1 MNLHWIIT
9 PSPQFTL
16 GFSGDVI
23 HSLDLEECI
32 MTCIHHKRV
41 LQGNFNCPTSP
52 LSSTYSSPSSLAP
65 GSHWFLNC
73 LHSFAFCRVSL
84 CWNHTVRRRLFR
96 LTSFLY
102 FMHLHFHHS
111 FSRMDSSP
119 FFFFFRWGDGLE
131 GLLWAGFRV
140 WWSLA
145 SPLYPVQGLSGC
157 GSLLPSGTPH
167 ASAQVWG
174 PSGARAW
181 SPSVPFL
188 ISVIQYVLL
197 HYRCKP
203 PRFPWQVMR
212 GWTFPVT
219 SSLIY
224 IWYVEIESENRSELS
239 SDLKTGH
246 FWQSS

>member
-1 MNLHWIIT
+1 MPFAECHCVGIT
-9 PSPQFTL
+9 QYVGGFSDWLPSFTL
-16 GFSGDVI
+16 
-23 HSLDLEECI
+23 CI
-32 MTCIHHKRV
+32 YISTIAFHGWIAHH
-41 LQGNFNCPTSP
+41 
-52 LSSTYSSPSSLAP
+52 
-65 GSHWFLNC
+65 
-73 LHSFAFCRVSL
+73 
-84 CWNHTVRRRLFR
+84 
-96 LTSFLY
+96 
-102 FMHLHFHHS
+102 
-111 FSRMDSSP
+111 

-167 ASAQVWG
+167 AFAQVWG

-212 GWTFPVT
+212 GRTFPVT
-219 SSLIY
+219 SSLTY
-224 IWYVEIESENRSELS
+224 IWYIEIESENRSELS

>member
-1 MNLHWIIT
+1 
-9 PSPQFTL
+9 
-16 GFSGDVI
+16 
-23 HSLDLEECI
+23 

-119 FFFFFRWGDGLE
+119 FFFFFLGGVMDWRGCCGLASGSGE
-131 GLLWAGFRV
+131 VWLLHCTLYRAFQGVGLCSPQEHLMPLPKCEDHPGPGRGLLLCPF
-140 WWSLA
+140 S
-145 SPLYPVQGLSGC
+145 
-157 GSLLPSGTPH
+157 
-167 ASAQVWG
+167 
-174 PSGARAW
+174 
-181 SPSVPFL
+181 SV
-188 ISVIQYVLL
+188 
-197 HYRCKP
+197 
-203 PRFPWQVMR
+203 
-212 GWTFPVT
+212 
-219 SSLIY
+219 
-224 IWYVEIESENRSELS
+224 
-239 SDLKTGH
+239 
-246 FWQSS
+246 